1 MAVSI
6 ADMERVALGGNESRF
21 GGEDIGNVIEL
32 GDLGANDDLGLSMLM
47 NPSKVSVNR
56 APDSG
61 RTISMPS
68 YAPQPSYAQQSSYS
82 NNNNNNNGGGIS
94 FNGPL
99 EPLEALE
106 PITLDAQPIDMNS
119 FGGAP
124 VEVNVRRDNS
134 GGPPAESKG
143 MFGGLFGNSQSATG
157 PGIQLASAAR
167 DPEAEKKDKS
177 EYLNKLQRLEA
188 KGFPV
193 ARKFTLDNSLEEIK
207 AEYFRLVDAR
217 NLETS
222 LKFQRQMLMGAITG
236 MEWLNGRFDPFDLKL
251 DGWSESVH
259 ENVEDFDEIFEELYD
274 KYKDRGKMSPEMRL
288 VMAVGGSGFMCH
300 VSNSFFRNKMPNM
313 DDVLRNNPELARQMA
328 AAAAAQAGPGFGNFM
343 GMAMGV
349 QPPQGGQ
356 QGQGQAPVQGFSG
369 NGGPMG
375 GVPFGSSSMGPN
387 PSPVAN
393 TGAFFAASAATPA
406 SAGQPMQQ
414 PPIQIQRQTA
424 RRDMTGPSG
433 LGVDDILRTFDEVR
447 RAESAASS
455 IPQMATGYATQPAVA
470 AASIVSADELISQA
484 DSSRTGPTGRRG
496 RRRAQAPVGNT
507 IALNV

>member
-6 ADMERVALGGNESRF
+6 ADMERVALGGGSDLRF
-21 GGEDIGNVIEL
+21 GEDIGNVIEL

-47 NPSKVSVNR
+47 NPSKISVNR
-56 APDSG
+56 SGGDSS
-61 RTISMPS
+61 RTFNVNP
-68 YAPQPSYAQQSSYS
+68 SSYS
-82 NNNNNNNGGGIS
+82 SSSGGGSGSGGGGSSNGGGIS
-94 FNGPL
+94 FSGPL

-106 PITLDAQPIDMNS
+106 PITIDAPPIDMNS
-119 FGGAP
+119 FGGP
-124 VEVNVRRDNS
+124 PLEVNITKQGS
-134 GGPPAESKG
+134 GGGISDGSPVQAAPSQSKG
-143 MFGGLFGNSQSATG
+143 IFGGLFGNSQSATG
-157 PGIQLASAAR
+157 PGIQLASPAR
-167 DPEAEKKDKS
+167 DLDAEKKEKS
-177 EYLNKLQRLEA
+177 DYLNKLQRLEA

-217 NLETS
+217 QLETS

-328 AAAAAQAGPGFGNFM
+328 AAAAQQAGPGFGNFM

-349 QPPQGGQ
+349 QPPQGF
-356 QGQGQAPVQGFSG
+356 AG
-369 NGGPMG
+369 NGGPQQMPG
-375 GVPFGSSSMGPN
+375 PTPLGPN

-393 TGAFFAASAATPA
+393 TGAFFAASAATPM
-406 SAGQPMQQ
+406 QMQMQMQREELQVPQQQ
-414 PPIQIQRQTA
+414 PQRQTA
-424 RRDMTGPSG
+424 RREMSGPS
-433 LGVDDILRTFDEVR
+433 GVDDILRTFEEVR
-447 RAESAASS
+447 RAESVASS
-455 IPQMATGYATQPAVA
+455 IPQMATGSATQPAVA
-470 AASIVSADELISQA
+470 AAMSVVSADELVSQA
-484 DSSRTGPTGRRG
+484 DTSRTGPAGRRG

-507 IALNV
+507 VSLNV